1 MKKLLLV
8 LSFFVAVQGAV
19 NAQGNELMF
28 NWQIGIPGPELNQ
41 LIDKTS
47 FQGWA
52 FEYRYAFNNRFTVG
66 GNFNWT
72 IFHQEIDK
80 STWNFDNVDITS
92 RNWRYTH
99 VVPLSVTF
107 HFNPLSNHGAKTQL
121 FMGGGLGGNYL
132 NQEVWA
138 GMYTFRHENW
148 GFHAYPELG
157 FRHVMSDQT
166 AWFVSG
172 QFMWLPGASYTG
184 EDLTYWSI
192 RVGLSFGTHRWKE

>member
-1 MKKLLLV
+1 MRKVLATLSLV
-8 LSFFVAVQGAV
+8 LVFSFVARS
-19 NAQGNELMF
+19 QGNEIMF
-28 NWQIGIPGPELNQ
+28 NWQIGIPGTELKQ

-52 FEYRYAFNNRFTVG
+52 FEYRYAFSNRFTVG
-66 GNFNWT
+66 GNFNWS

-99 VVPLSVTF
+99 VVPLSVNI
-107 HFNPLSNHGAKTQL
+107 HFNPLSNHGAKTQI
-121 FMGGGLGGNYL
+121 FMGGGLGGNYV

-148 GFHAYPELG
+148 ASQAPI
-157 FRHVMSDQT
+157 RNS
-166 AWFVSG
+166 ASG
-172 QFMWLPGASYTG
+172 M
-184 EDLTYWSI
+184 
-192 RVGLSFGTHRWKE
+192 